1 MMRVALVDA
10 LGTVQNVIIVEDGD
24 EDYRPSEGFNMTPSE
39 TAGKGWSEDQNGNL
53 IPPPEGGGG
62 AEGGGGG

>member
-24 EDYRPSEGFNMTPSE
+24 EDYRPSEGFNMAIT
-39 TAGKGWSEDQNGNL
+39 
-53 IPPPEGGGG
+53 
-62 AEGGGGG
+62 